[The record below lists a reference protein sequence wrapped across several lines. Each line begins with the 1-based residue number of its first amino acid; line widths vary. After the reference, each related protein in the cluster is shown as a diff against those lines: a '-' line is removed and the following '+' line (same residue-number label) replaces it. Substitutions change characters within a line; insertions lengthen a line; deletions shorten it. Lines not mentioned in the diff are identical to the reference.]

1 MKATCA
7 GLLTFGSH
15 IQKAWSRRAP
25 TGSRSTSRLG
35 GNVSGEEMAW
45 LFNLATGREGQT
57 RLPHLLRQSVRRR
70 HLGLRDGVQSRLR
83 VADRRGEFGAAAPA
97 RTDRHGHGLR
107 VVSRPGGRGRWTDG
121 HPAKDSA
128 YPATRLAGEPLSPK
142 SQIDYLIASR
152 HQVGKH
158 GLFGQ
163 EVTAEQAV
171 VHHHLADGDW
181 HYFRRVFSDD
191 FPVTTCVAVI
201 PDDDQSRSDDGTS
214 SAMVC
219 VMGRR
224 LAASPTE
231 DVSTEDVLTVA
242 TPRATVRRQL

>member
-1 MKATCA
+1 MQIVVAKIGEARLA
-7 GLLTFGSH
+7 GTVL
-15 IQKAWSRRAP
+15 P
-25 TGSRSTSRLG
+25 
-35 GNVSGEEMAW
+35 SGEYDVLMVGDLNASWFDNNIEQ
-45 LFNLATGREGQT
+45 FFDNLNNGDWKV
-57 RLPHLLRQSVRRR
+57 L
-70 HLGLRDGVQSRLR
+70 
-83 VADRRGEFGAAAPA
+83 
-97 RTDRHGHGLR
+97 
-107 VVSRPGGRGRWTDG
+107 
-121 HPAKDSA
+121 AKDSA

-152 HQVGKH
+152 HQVGKR

-181 HYFRRVFSDD
+181 YYFRRVFSDH
-191 FPVTTCVAVI
+191 FPTCVAVI
-201 PDDDQSRSDDGTS
+201 PDDDQSRSDDGTC

-224 LAASPTE
+224 RAASPTE
-231 DVSTEDVLTVA
+231 DVLTAA